1 MIWIIV
7 IIQAI
12 AIVRLWIVVD
22 YLIEWID
29 KLGDDLLGLDKLQQK
44 IIDSNKQRIESLE
57 RRPHL
62 HRTGE

>member
-22 YLIEWID
+22 YLIEWIG
-29 KLGDDLLGLDKLQQK
+29 KLGDDLLELDKLQQK
-44 IIDSNKQRIESLE
+44 IIDSNKQRIEALE
-57 RRPHL
+57 RR
-62 HRTGE
+62 

>member
-1 MIWIIV
+1 MVWIIV

-12 AIVRLWIVVD
+12 AIVRLWVVVD

-44 IIDSNKQRIESLE
+44 IIDSNKRRIEALE
-57 RRPHL
+57 RR
-62 HRTGE
+62 

>member
-22 YLIEWID
+22 YLIEWIG
-29 KLGDDLLGLDKLQQK
+29 KLGDDLLELDKLQQK
-44 IIDSNKQRIESLE
+44 IIDSNKRRIEALE
-57 RRPHL
+57 RR
-62 HRTGE
+62 

>member
-22 YLIEWID
+22 YLIEWIGQM
-29 KLGDDLLGLDKLQQK
+29 GDSLLECDQLQQK
-44 IIDSNKQRIESLE
+44 IIDSNKRRIEALE
-57 RRPHL
+57 
-62 HRTGE
+62 HR

>member
-12 AIVRLWIVVD
+12 AIVKLWATVNYMID
-22 YLIEWID
+22 WID
-29 KLGDDLLGLDKLQQK
+29 KTVEGLLECGQLQQQ
-44 IIDSNKQRIESLE
+44 IIDSNKRRIEALE
-57 RRPHL
+57 LRPHL

>member
-7 IIQAI
+7 IIQSI

-22 YLIEWID
+22 YLIEWIG

-44 IIDSNKQRIESLE
+44 N
-57 RRPHL
+57 
-62 HRTGE
+62 HR

>member
-29 KLGDDLLGLDKLQQK
+29 KLGDELLGLDKLQQK
-44 IIDSNKQRIESLE
+44 IIDSNKRRIEALE
-57 RRPHL
+57 
-62 HRTGE
+62 HR

>member
-22 YLIEWID
+22 YLIDWID
-29 KLGDDLLGLDKLQQK
+29 KLGDDLLELDKLQQK
-44 IIDSNKQRIESLE
+44 IIDSNKQRIEALE
-57 RRPHL
+57 
-62 HRTGE
+62 HR

>member
-12 AIVRLWIVVD
+12 AIVRLWAVVD
-22 YLIEWID
+22 YLIDWID
-29 KLGDDLLGLDKLQQK
+29 KLGDDLLGLDKLQQQ
-44 IIDSNKQRIESLE
+44 IIDSNKQRIDALE
-57 RRPHL
+57 LRPHL

>member
-12 AIVRLWIVVD
+12 AIMRLWAVVD

-44 IIDSNKQRIESLE
+44 IIDSNKRRIEALE
-57 RRPHL
+57 
-62 HRTGE
+62 HR

>member
-29 KLGDDLLGLDKLQQK
+29 KMGDDLLGLDKFQQQ
-44 IIDSNKQRIESLE
+44 IIDSNKQRIEALE
-57 RRPHL
+57 RR
-62 HRTGE
+62 

>member
-44 IIDSNKQRIESLE
+44 IIDSNKQRIEALE
-57 RRPHL
+57 
-62 HRTGE
+62 HR

>member
-29 KLGDDLLGLDKLQQK
+29 KLGDELLGLDKLQQK
-44 IIDSNKQRIESLE
+44 IIDSNKQRIEALE
-57 RRPHL
+57 
-62 HRTGE
+62 HR

>member
-44 IIDSNKQRIESLE
+44 IIDSNKRRIEALE
-57 RRPHL
+57 
-62 HRTGE
+62 HR

>member
-12 AIVRLWIVVD
+12 AIVKLWSTVTYMID
-22 YLIEWID
+22 WIY

-44 IIDSNKQRIESLE
+44 IIDSNKQRIEALE
-57 RRPHL
+57 RR
-62 HRTGE
+62 

>member
-22 YLIEWID
+22 YLIDWID
-29 KLGDDLLGLDKLQQK
+29 KQGDDLLGIDKLQQK
-44 IIDSNKQRIESLE
+44 IIDSNKQRIEALE
-57 RRPHL
+57 RR
-62 HRTGE
+62 

>member
-7 IIQAI
+7 IIQTI

-44 IIDSNKQRIESLE
+44 IIDSNKQRIEALE
-57 RRPHL
+57 RR
-62 HRTGE
+62 

>member
-22 YLIEWID
+22 YLIGWIGQM
-29 KLGDDLLGLDKLQQK
+29 GDSLLECDQLQQK
-44 IIDSNKQRIESLE
+44 IIDSNKQRIEALE
-57 RRPHL
+57 
-62 HRTGE
+62 HR

>member
-12 AIVRLWIVVD
+12 AIMRLWAVVD

-29 KLGDDLLGLDKLQQK
+29 KLGDDLLELDKLQQQ
-44 IIDSNKQRIESLE
+44 IIDSNKKRIEALE
-57 RRPHL
+57 RR
-62 HRTGE
+62 

>member
-22 YLIEWID
+22 YLIEWIG
-29 KLGDDLLGLDKLQQK
+29 KLGDELLGLDKHQQK
-44 IIDSNKQRIESLE
+44 IIDSNKRRIEALE
-57 RRPHL
+57 RR
-62 HRTGE
+62 

>member
-29 KLGDDLLGLDKLQQK
+29 KLRDDLLGLDKLQQK
-44 IIDSNKQRIESLE
+44 IIDSNKQRIEALE
-57 RRPHL
+57 RR
-62 HRTGE
+62 